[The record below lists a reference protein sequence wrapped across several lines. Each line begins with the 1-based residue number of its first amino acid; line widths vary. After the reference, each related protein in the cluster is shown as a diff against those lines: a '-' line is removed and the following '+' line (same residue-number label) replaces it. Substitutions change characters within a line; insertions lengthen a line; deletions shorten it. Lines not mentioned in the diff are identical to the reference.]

1 MKIVSG
7 AKHAALQ
14 DRCDRLVREA
24 EAAEKHAADQQ
35 ATIQRLRNQLDQQ
48 RDTKPD
54 TPVQHPRPAAGAVEL
69 QRRLNLALRANGE
82 LAERLGQM
90 QDTHIADTREL
101 HDLRQK
107 EASS

>member
-14 DRCDRLVREA
+14 ARLRLAEEEA
-24 EAAEKHAADQQ
+24 EKRDADRV
-35 ATIQRLRNQLDQQ
+35 ATINRLRNQLDQQ
-48 RDTKPD
+48 RDANPD
-54 TPVQHPRPAAGAVEL
+54 TPLQQPTAPAGAAEL

-90 QDTHIADTREL
+90 QDSHIADTREL

-107 EASS
+107 GATS

>member
-1 MKIVSG
+1 MKLISG
-7 AKHAALQ
+7 AKYAALQ
-14 DRCDRLVREA
+14 TRCDRLAREA

-48 RDTKPD
+48 RDNKPD
-54 TPVQHPRPAAGAVEL
+54 TPVQHPQRTAGAAEL

-90 QDTHIADTREL
+90 QDSHIADTREL
-101 HDLRQK
+101 HDLRQAGG
-107 EASS
+107 AS